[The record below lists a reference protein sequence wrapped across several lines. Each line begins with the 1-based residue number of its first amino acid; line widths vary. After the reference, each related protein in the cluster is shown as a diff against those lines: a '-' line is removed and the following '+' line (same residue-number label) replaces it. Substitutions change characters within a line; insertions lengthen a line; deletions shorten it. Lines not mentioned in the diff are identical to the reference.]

1 MKSYL
6 LLFVLTAVL
15 LLGTV
20 LIYRRT
26 RQASFLIGMCILY
39 FWTFLG
45 AWFFIGDAMSG
56 YQGYKIGLAYYYLME
71 KMFPFELDHCYRVAL
86 WGYGLFSLSLLAGV
100 FLMIPRKGKE
110 LASSGPV
117 LLDHRVFLAVAAVSA
132 IVSFIIVRP
141 LMMQA
146 IQDGE
151 SVYLVT
157 RTTFF
162 AGSTIHALCNELAAF
177 SLLLG
182 WSLYLSSDGPRHFA
196 RTGRTWIGYAY
207 PVALVLLELYLML
220 LGNKHEL
227 FMGLVLGVLL
237 FFVNSRRPAFGRLA
251 VYAGFVAVPLFLT
264 GQVRG
269 RSLHALPKDPEE
281 KAVVPPPF
289 TVPVI
294 ADVPRAPK
302 ATGPVMRMG
311 QMLLSNEMFAAHFSL
326 YGICRNHVE
335 PVPGI
340 SARYLASSLVPRLL
354 KEDRPPTAYDAY
366 AGQCGLMEGQG
377 YTIHQAAA
385 WYMNG
390 GWPLV
395 GVGGLFLGLLWG
407 LLMRW
412 NGRSSGKSLPLRIL
426 SVMGT
431 SCWVAYLPM
440 LVRDGPETLKA
451 LLREGFALPI
461 GVVLLAA
468 ICARRYPARK
478 PVGHGT

>member
-1 MKSYL
+1 MKAYL
-6 LLFVLTAVL
+6 LLFFISAIL

-20 LIYRRT
+20 AIYRKT
-26 RQASFLIGMCILY
+26 RQGSFLLGMCILY

-45 AWFFIGDAMSG
+45 AWFFIGDALSG

-71 KMFPFELDHCYRVAL
+71 KMFPFELDHCYTVAL
-86 WGYGLFSLSLLAGV
+86 WGYGLFTVALLAGV
-100 FLMIPRKGKE
+100 FLMIPRKGARQS
-110 LASSGPV
+110 ASAP
-117 LLDHRVFLAVAAVSA
+117 LPLDHRVFLVVAVVAAVA
-132 IVSFIIVRP
+132 SFLIVRP

-162 AGSTIHALCNELAAF
+162 EGSTIHALCNELAAF

-182 WSLYLSSDGPRHFA
+182 WSLYLTGDGPRHFA
-196 RTGRTWIGYAY
+196 RTGGAWIGYAY

-227 FMGLVLGVLL
+227 FMGLVLGLLL
-237 FFVNSRRPAFGRLA
+237 FFGNAQRPAYGRLA
-251 VYAGFVAVPLFLT
+251 IYVGFVAVPLFLT

-269 RSLHALPKDPEE
+269 RSLHELPKDPEE
-281 KAVVPPPF
+281 KAKVPPPF
-289 TVPVI
+289 TVPI
-294 ADVPRAPK
+294 LAHVPRAPK
-302 ATGPVMRMG
+302 ASGPGMRLG
-311 QMLLSNEMFAAHFSL
+311 QMFFSNEMFAAHFSL
-326 YGICRNHVE
+326 YGICRNHVR

-340 SARYLASSLVPRLL
+340 SARYLASSLVPRLMQ
-354 KEDRPPTAYDAY
+354 EERPPTAYDAY
-366 AGQCGLMEGQG
+366 ADQCGLMEGQG

-395 GVGGLFLGLLWG
+395 GVGGLFFGLIWG

-412 NGRSSGKSLPLRIL
+412 NGRSSGKWLPLRIL

-431 SCWVAYLPM
+431 SCWTAYLPM

-451 LLREGFALPI
+451 LLLEGFALPI

-468 ICARRYPARK
+468 IFAMRHPGRE